1 MRSLKSTT
9 STTTTLKGKRK
20 LAQSKEYPESPPTT
34 PPNGKSTT
42 TRGKKRIS
50 EVNSPPAKRR
60 RSSDRIAN
68 KTGQKRAS
76 MEDDDGFV
84 FTRPSKQKRKVAE
97 VKEVSTRPEKPFVMD
112 FTAEVSSSL
121 ESCADET
128 PVASSNPFQPS
139 RQPKRTPPQTDSRMA
154 IKDTFV
160 ALPISDTPIIRRNQD
175 LRQQAG
181 GRRRSSLSL
190 RGNRTSSIGNG
201 FEGMNWNY
209 LTNDSIAA
217 SRCCT

>member
-20 LAQSKEYPESPPTT
+20 LGPTKEYPDSPPTT
-34 PPNGKSTT
+34 PPNGTSTTT
-42 TRGKKRIS
+42 TRGKKRIN
-50 EVNSPPAKRR
+50 EANSPPSKRR

-68 KTGQKRAS
+68 KTGQKRTS
-76 MEDDDGFV
+76 MEDDNGFV
-84 FTRPSKQKRKVAE
+84 FTRAPKQKRKVAE
-97 VKEVSTRPEKPFVMD
+97 VKEVSRPAKPFVMD
-112 FTAEVSSSL
+112 FTAEVSL
-121 ESCADET
+121 FKYPANET

-139 RQPKRTPPQTDSRMA
+139 RQPKRTPPQTDSRTA
-154 IKDTFV
+154 IRDTVV

-201 FEGMNWNY
+201 FEGIILLDRINC
-209 LTNDSIAA
+209 SIAT
-217 SRCCT
+217 S